1 MARQGS
7 VAMALVSLPALA
19 AGSMLAQAQVAA
31 DAQETAPVKRVIG
44 LLAKMK
50 SELQAEADKESEM
63 YDKMVCW
70 CDTTEKEKTTAVAQA
85 EATIQDLQAE
95 IEERSAR
102 FGTLATEIDALKKQ
116 IAEDTAALKEATAL
130 REKGAAEFRDEEKAT
145 VQAITNMKNAIAV
158 LGKHQDLD
166 RGLKD
171 PKGAS
176 MVQITENEMTGLRVV
191 LKDLAFQHE
200 VLMARKASSSSKTSF
215 LAISSTDKAKT
226 AGSLSEQLHSA
237 LEKLGHSDSLP
248 LKFAEKL
255 LERSAKSTSAAKGGS
270 FLQSDAK
277 QPMFQS
283 YASQSDG
290 IYGIL
295 TQMLEEFE
303 ADLKRIQGDDSTSG
317 TDYEAVAKAKE
328 AQLTAGKARLD
339 ELEGEH
345 AANTKALSDAKENLQ
360 MTTEQRAEDVEF
372 LRNLKLTC
380 NDLDSQWEARSKT
393 RSDEIVAVSETIQI
407 LTEDDNHEQLKAGGV
422 VLLQEASSTTA
433 EMQMR
438 RSKAVALLRKVAR
451 APEFDGDDLLAAW
464 HHRSSSSASSLAA
477 GARSQLSTLAVS
489 VQLDGFEKVKT
500 MIDELVAELKVQQE
514 EEVKFKAYCTKE
526 LDENEKATFNKN
538 EEKKDLEATIAQLE
552 ALMEK
557 LTAEI
562 KAATENIAATKLDV
576 KKASQSRED
585 ENAEFQTVVA
595 DQRATQDILAK
606 ALQRLK
612 DFYAKKLTGDGPAD
626 NKLNALGREVS
637 NYAPGANVLLQRGAT
652 VHKQTPPVHFTDY
665 KTNSGSSQVMSL
677 IDMIVGDSKKLEK
690 EAIDGEYQAQA
701 DYEKFVKD
709 SNALVKSLNE
719 EITAK
724 SKAHAQ
730 AKIDQGSA
738 QSSHDLAV
746 GELESLSQYETDL
759 HNECDFVL
767 KNFDIRQK
775 ARMQEMEAMQQA
787 KAILSGSSA

>member
-1 MARQGS
+1 MARQG
-7 VAMALVSLPALA
+7 AFMALAAAIPALA
-19 AGSMLAQAQVAA
+19 SGSVAAQA
-31 DAQETAPVKRVIG
+31 AQEAEETSPVKRVVG
-44 LLAKMK
+44 LLEKMK

-70 CDTTEKEKTTAVAQA
+70 CETSEKEKTTAVKQA

-102 FGTLATEIDALKKQ
+102 FGTLATEIDNLKKQ
-116 IAEDTAALKEATAL
+116 IAEDTAALKEATSI
-130 REKGAAEFRDEEKAT
+130 REGGAAEFRDNEKAT
-145 VQAITNMKNAIAV
+145 VQAITNLKNAIDV
-158 LGKHQDLD
+158 LGKHQGLE

-171 PKGAS
+171 AKGAS
-176 MVQITENEMTGLRVV
+176 MVQLSDGELAGLRVV

-200 VLMARKASSSSKTSF
+200 LLEARTGNKKTSF
-215 LAISSTDKAKT
+215 LALSSSSKAGVK
-226 AGSLSEQLHSA
+226 GSLSEELR
-237 LEKLGHSDSLP
+237 SLAKKEFGAADGLS
-248 LKFAEKL
+248 LKFAEKML
-255 LERSAKSTSAAKGGS
+255 ARSASHSNKGGS
-270 FLQSDAK
+270 FLQASAK

-317 TDYEAVAKAKE
+317 QDYEAVAAAKE
-328 AQLTAGKARLD
+328 AQITAGKKKLD

-345 AANTKALSDAKENLQ
+345 ASNVKALSDAKENLQ
-360 MTTEQRAEDVEF
+360 LTTEQRAADVEF
-372 LRNLKLTC
+372 LRNLKLQC

-393 RSDEIVAVSETIQI
+393 RSEEIVAVSETIHI
-407 LTEDDNHEQLKAGGV
+407 LTTDDNHEQLKAGGV
-422 VLLQEASSTTA
+422 ALLQVATSTEA
-433 EMQMR
+433 ELQMR
-438 RSKAVALLRKVAR
+438 RSKAAALLRKAAK

-464 HHRSSSSASSLAA
+464 HHRASAHVEALGS
-477 GARSQLSTLAVS
+477 GAKAQLSTLAVS

-538 EEKKDLEATIAQLE
+538 EEKQDLETTIEQLGV
-552 ALMEK
+552 LMEK

-562 KAATENIAATKLDV
+562 KEANTQIAATQLDV
-576 KKASQSRED
+576 KKASQAREQ
-585 ENAEFQTVVA
+585 ENAEFQTVVS

-612 DFYAKKLTGDGPAD
+612 DFYAKRLTGDGPAD

-637 NYAPGANVLLQRGAT
+637 NYAPGANVLLQRGAAT
-652 VHKQTPPVHFTDY
+652 HKQTPPVHF
-665 KTNSGSSQVMSL
+665 NSYSNNAGSSPVMSL
-677 IDMIVGDSKKLEK
+677 IDQIINDSKTLEK
-690 EAIDGEYQAQA
+690 EAITGEYQAQA
-701 DYEKFVKD
+701 DYENMVKQ
-709 SNALVKSLNE
+709 SNALVKDLSE
-719 EITAK
+719 AVTAK

-738 QSSHDLAV
+738 QSGHDLAV
-746 GELESLSQYETDL
+746 GELESLAQYETDL

-767 KNFDIRQK
+767 TNFEIRQK

-787 KAILSGSSA
+787 KAILSGMQ